1 MIHRFTLPN
10 GLRVVVD
17 PADAGPLVGV
27 AVHYG
32 VGFRSEPPGRAGFA
46 HLFEHL
52 MFDGSEYFPAR
63 GYLAEVLAAGG
74 DASGTTHQDYT
85 DYFHTVPGPAL
96 ERALFA
102 EADRMRAPRFTATGL
117 AEQLSGVEGEIRQA
131 LHEAPLGGF
140 PWPLLP
146 ALLFDTHPN
155 AHDGY
160 GDTGALARV
169 TVADCEEFFRL
180 HYGPGNAV
188 LTVSGAGD
196 VARVQRLVT
205 RHFADIAHRPAP
217 TPPDLAEPDLT
228 EDRVSVRRFPGLR
241 PGAGAVAAGYRL
253 TDPAGG
259 LEGYLAHMVLAGLL
273 RGQRRSGTAGP
284 IASAECGFFGP
295 LDALTPDTFT
305 VTLRHPNGADP
316 QETLS
321 HLDRALEAAAD
332 GLPASRVAGTA
343 RRLAAGLHRTG
354 HGPTARARGLGRL
367 ELLFGRA
374 ELHDELP
381 ARVGEVGAARVAA
394 AARGLLTTRRATLV
408 AEPAPTR
415 PRPAPRAPARPAV
428 SGAPPTAKPA
438 MPDDVPAAEP
448 AAPGGV
454 QAARP
459 VVSGVVPVAGSA
471 VSGVVPVA
479 EPAEPGVV
487 MAARPAEAEVVTA
500 ARPAEPGVVAAARS
514 AAPGGVQAARPVVSG
529 VVPVAGSAVSG
540 VVPVAE
546 PAEPGVVMAARPA
559 EAEVVTAARPTEPGV
574 VATARSAEAG
584 AVVPAVGSRRSLG
597 LRRHHALGRPGTD
610 RWRVV
615 AVRDDRVPLCEV
627 RVRLTPPPG
636 LGAARLHA
644 HARVLGARW
653 DAQPLLAGGGHTVRV
668 LGGRVHL
675 DGWFTADAAPR
686 WPTLLGELVGVPPG
700 VDELTA
706 AAPAAARAL
715 RAAHRSHEGLLDHV
729 LPHLLTGRPVPPLE
743 PALPA
748 DVLTAEAG
756 RPAPWTDGL
765 VVLVGDIATAAEGT
779 LKAVLDG
786 SPVADPP
793 AEDGPVP
800 AGPARSGL
808 VHLRAPGPPQLVWTV
823 RERPYPTPRPD
834 PADLAARY
842 LAAVVLGSGHPS
854 ARLTRLTTPE
864 APLGFPVFAG
874 RDTAY
879 GAPRLLVTAWPP
891 ATGAARAAH
900 AVHGEITRLADV
912 PPTDREVEAARHF
925 TDGQL
930 HAVFET
936 QAHLADQV
944 AAWELLGLDTGRT
957 GAFTDAVRNLTAAE
971 VARAR
976 HAILPDSGLVGVLTG
991 RTGEPEV
998 TP

>member
-52 MFDGSEYFPAR
+52 MFDGSEHFPAR

-273 RGQRRSGTAGP
+273 RGQRRSGTAGR

-305 VTLRHPNGADP
+305 VTLRHPDGADP

-343 RRLAAGLHRTG
+343 RRLAAALHRTG

-415 PRPAPRAPARPAV
+415 PRPAPRPGTPSTRPAV
-428 SGAPPTAKPA
+428 SGTPPTAKPA
-438 MPDDVPAAEP
+438 MPGEVPAAEP

-459 VVSGVVPVAGSA
+459 VVSGVVPVA
-471 VSGVVPVA
+471 

-487 MAARPAEAEVVTA
+487 MA

-514 AAPGGVQAARPVVSG
+514 AEAGGVQAARPVVSG
-529 VVPVAGSAVSG
+529 VVPVAGSAVSA

-559 EAEVVTAARPTEPGV
+559 EPGV
-574 VATARSAEAG
+574 VAAARSAEA
-584 AVVPAVGSRRSLG
+584 
-597 LRRHHALGRPGTD
+597 
-610 RWRVV
+610 
-615 AVRDDRVPLCEV
+615 
-627 RVRLTPPPG
+627 
-636 LGAARLHA
+636 
-644 HARVLGARW
+644 
-653 DAQPLLAGGGHTVRV
+653 
-668 LGGRVHL
+668 
-675 DGWFTADAAPR
+675 
-686 WPTLLGELVGVPPG
+686 
-700 VDELTA
+700 
-706 AAPAAARAL
+706 
-715 RAAHRSHEGLLDHV
+715 
-729 LPHLLTGRPVPPLE
+729 
-743 PALPA
+743 
-748 DVLTAEAG
+748 
-756 RPAPWTDGL
+756 
-765 VVLVGDIATAAEGT
+765 
-779 LKAVLDG
+779 
-786 SPVADPP
+786 
-793 AEDGPVP
+793 
-800 AGPARSGL
+800 
-808 VHLRAPGPPQLVWTV
+808 
-823 RERPYPTPRPD
+823 
-834 PADLAARY
+834 
-842 LAAVVLGSGHPS
+842 
-854 ARLTRLTTPE
+854 
-864 APLGFPVFAG
+864 
-874 RDTAY
+874 
-879 GAPRLLVTAWPP
+879 
-891 ATGAARAAH
+891 
-900 AVHGEITRLADV
+900 
-912 PPTDREVEAARHF
+912 
-925 TDGQL
+925 
-930 HAVFET
+930 
-936 QAHLADQV
+936 
-944 AAWELLGLDTGRT
+944 
-957 GAFTDAVRNLTAAE
+957 
-971 VARAR
+971 
-976 HAILPDSGLVGVLTG
+976 
-991 RTGEPEV
+991 
-998 TP
+998 

>member
-1 MIHRFTLPN
+1 
-10 GLRVVVD
+10 
-17 PADAGPLVGV
+17 
-27 AVHYG
+27 
-32 VGFRSEPPGRAGFA
+32 
-46 HLFEHL
+46 
-52 MFDGSEYFPAR
+52 
-63 GYLAEVLAAGG
+63 
-74 DASGTTHQDYT
+74 
-85 DYFHTVPGPAL
+85 
-96 ERALFA
+96 
-102 EADRMRAPRFTATGL
+102 
-117 AEQLSGVEGEIRQA
+117 
-131 LHEAPLGGF
+131 
-140 PWPLLP
+140 
-146 ALLFDTHPN
+146 
-155 AHDGY
+155 
-160 GDTGALARV
+160 
-169 TVADCEEFFRL
+169 
-180 HYGPGNAV
+180 
-188 LTVSGAGD
+188 
-196 VARVQRLVT
+196 
-205 RHFADIAHRPAP
+205 
-217 TPPDLAEPDLT
+217 AEPG
-228 EDRVSVRRFPGLR
+228 V
-241 PGAGAVAAGYRL
+241 
-253 TDPAGG
+253 
-259 LEGYLAHMVLAGLL
+259 
-273 RGQRRSGTAGP
+273 
-284 IASAECGFFGP
+284 
-295 LDALTPDTFT
+295 
-305 VTLRHPNGADP
+305 
-316 QETLS
+316 
-321 HLDRALEAAAD
+321 
-332 GLPASRVAGTA
+332 
-343 RRLAAGLHRTG
+343 
-354 HGPTARARGLGRL
+354 
-367 ELLFGRA
+367 
-374 ELHDELP
+374 
-381 ARVGEVGAARVAA
+381 VAA
-394 AARGLLTTRRATLV
+394 ARS
-408 AEPAPTR
+408 AEA
-415 PRPAPRAPARPAV
+415 
-428 SGAPPTAKPA
+428 
-438 MPDDVPAAEP
+438 
-448 AAPGGV
+448 GGV

-471 VSGVVPVA
+471 VSAVVPVA

-487 MAARPAEAEVVTA
+487 MAARPAEPGVVAAARSAEAGGVQAARPVVSGVVPVAEPAEPGVVTA

-514 AAPGGVQAARPVVSG
+514 A
-529 VVPVAGSAVSG
+529 
-540 VVPVAE
+540 
-546 PAEPGVVMAARPA
+546 
-559 EAEVVTAARPTEPGV
+559 
-574 VATARSAEAG
+574 EAG
-584 AVVPAVGSRRSLG
+584 AVVPAVGSRRPLG
-597 LRRHHALGRPGTD
+597 LRRHHALGWPGTD

-675 DGWFTADAAPR
+675 DGWFTADAAPH

-748 DVLTAEAG
+748 DVLMAEAG

-765 VVLVGDIATAAEGT
+765 VVLVGDIATTAEGT

-823 RERPYPTPRPD
+823 RERPYPTPRPA

>member
-1 MIHRFTLPN
+1 
-10 GLRVVVD
+10 
-17 PADAGPLVGV
+17 A
-27 AVHYG
+27 
-32 VGFRSEPPGRAGFA
+32 
-46 HLFEHL
+46 
-52 MFDGSEYFPAR
+52 
-63 GYLAEVLAAGG
+63 
-74 DASGTTHQDYT
+74 
-85 DYFHTVPGPAL
+85 
-96 ERALFA
+96 
-102 EADRMRAPRFTATGL
+102 
-117 AEQLSGVEGEIRQA
+117 
-131 LHEAPLGGF
+131 
-140 PWPLLP
+140 
-146 ALLFDTHPN
+146 
-155 AHDGY
+155 
-160 GDTGALARV
+160 
-169 TVADCEEFFRL
+169 
-180 HYGPGNAV
+180 
-188 LTVSGAGD
+188 
-196 VARVQRLVT
+196 
-205 RHFADIAHRPAP
+205 
-217 TPPDLAEPDLT
+217 
-228 EDRVSVRRFPGLR
+228 
-241 PGAGAVAAGYRL
+241 
-253 TDPAGG
+253 
-259 LEGYLAHMVLAGLL
+259 
-273 RGQRRSGTAGP
+273 
-284 IASAECGFFGP
+284 
-295 LDALTPDTFT
+295 
-305 VTLRHPNGADP
+305 
-316 QETLS
+316 
-321 HLDRALEAAAD
+321 
-332 GLPASRVAGTA
+332 
-343 RRLAAGLHRTG
+343 
-354 HGPTARARGLGRL
+354 
-367 ELLFGRA
+367 
-374 ELHDELP
+374 
-381 ARVGEVGAARVAA
+381 
-394 AARGLLTTRRATLV
+394 
-408 AEPAPTR
+408 
-415 PRPAPRAPARPAV
+415 
-428 SGAPPTAKPA
+428 
-438 MPDDVPAAEP
+438 
-448 AAPGGV
+448 GGV

-459 VVSGVVPVAGSA
+459 VVSGVVPVA
-471 VSGVVPVA
+471 
-479 EPAEPGVV
+479 EPAEPG
-487 MAARPAEAEVVTA
+487 VVTA

-514 AAPGGVQAARPVVSG
+514 A
-529 VVPVAGSAVSG
+529 
-540 VVPVAE
+540 
-546 PAEPGVVMAARPA
+546 
-559 EAEVVTAARPTEPGV
+559 
-574 VATARSAEAG
+574 EAG
-584 AVVPAVGSRRSLG
+584 AVVPAVGSRRPLG
-597 LRRHHALGRPGTD
+597 LRRHHALGWPGTD

-675 DGWFTADAAPR
+675 DGWFTADAAPH

-748 DVLTAEAG
+748 DVLMAEAG

-765 VVLVGDIATAAEGT
+765 VVLVGDIATTAEGT

-823 RERPYPTPRPD
+823 RERPYPTPRPA